1 MLKSNNQRASKLG
14 EKGWFSE
21 DRLAYISILFTLG
34 MGAVTAYALT
44 RVDYLSNDT
53 DTLIW
58 LVVIDALALLV
69 LGTLVG
75 RQIWRLWSER
85 RQRLA
90 GHQLHWRMAV
100 LFGGVTTF
108 PAVIVTLFALFIV
121 DYSLRGWFA
130 ERISTAVNESVRVAE
145 SYFDEHARSISGEV
159 LTMANDIN
167 REAYRL
173 VGKGNLM
180 GRYLSDQAALRNMA
194 DAIIFDGTGQVLA
207 KSQFAFAI
215 TFANLE
221 SSWVE
226 QARKGEVVILR
237 ADETNKLRAVV
248 KLNSYVDAYLL
259 VGRFIDSKVLLA
271 MDQTRLAASDY
282 QQLGFQQLDLQISFA
297 VLFGIILL
305 LILIASLWIGL
316 NLATAIV
323 GPLGSVIHV
332 AEQVRGGNLSQRV
345 PDDLQLEEISRL
357 GSAFNRM
364 LDELARSREQLVQAN
379 TQIDQR
385 REFTEAVLGGVS
397 SGVIGLDRDGKVT
410 LPNATAR
417 SLLTKSDTELIGKK
431 LVDVIPEFKGLL
443 GIINQKRRGFGEEQI
458 ILQRQNSQLILRARI
473 VSEVIE
479 GRVIG
484 YVVTFDDVTGL
495 LSAQR
500 KAAWSDIARRIA
512 HEIKNPLTPIQLAS
526 DRLLK
531 KYRPDDKKAADQ
543 FEEYVQIITRQVDDI
558 GRMVDE
564 FSAFARMPQ
573 PEMDRH
579 SLLGIV
585 NGQISLF
592 AGRDLSLDVEID
604 DANNDYA
611 TICDAG
617 LVRQALT
624 NLLQNAKDSLDEHRT
639 ATPTIRI
646 KLQSE
651 DDMIAII
658 VTDNGPG
665 FPEMDFEKLIE
676 PYVTTRQ
683 KGTGLGLAIVS
694 KIMEDHSGTMHL
706 GNADNGGAL
715 VCLKFPIHAVT
726 HTEKGQ
732 IDG

>member
-1 MLKSNNQRASKLG
+1 MLKSNDQNTSITDK
-14 EKGWFSE
+14 KSWFSE

-34 MGAVTAYALT
+34 MGAATAYALT

-53 DTLIW
+53 DFVMWLIM
-58 LVVIDALALLV
+58 IDALALLV

-108 PAVIVTLFALFIV
+108 PAIIVTLFALFVV
-121 DYSLRGWFA
+121 DHSLRGWFA

-180 GRYLSDQAALRNMA
+180 GRYLSDQAALRNMS

-207 KSQFAFAI
+207 KSQFAFAV

-226 QARKGEVVILR
+226 KARKGEVVVLR

-323 GPLGSVIHV
+323 GPLSSVIHV
-332 AEQVRGGNLSQRV
+332 AEQVRAGNLSQRV
-345 PDDLQLEEISRL
+345 PEDLQLEEISRL

-397 SGVIGLDRDGKVT
+397 SGVVGLDRDGKVT

-417 SLLTKSDTELIGKK
+417 ELLSKKDTDLIGQK
-431 LVDVIPEFKGLL
+431 LADVVPEFLGLL
-443 GIINQKRRGFGEEQI
+443 AITSQKKSRFGEEQI
-458 ILQRQNSQLILRARI
+458 ILQRKNSHLILRARI

-484 YVVTFDDVTGL
+484 YVVTFDDVTSL

-531 KYRPDDKKAADQ
+531 KYRPDDQKAADQ
-543 FEEYVQIITRQVDDI
+543 FEEYVRIIMRQVDDI

-573 PEMDRH
+573 PEMDQH
-579 SLLGIV
+579 SLLEIV

-592 AGRDLSLDVEID
+592 SSKDLSLDVEID
-604 DANNDYA
+604 DAKQDYT

-624 NLLQNAKDSLDEHRT
+624 NLLQNAKDSLQEHHVV
-639 ATPTIRI
+639 APAIHI
-646 KLQSE
+646 SIASE
-651 DDMIAII
+651 DHMIA
-658 VTDNGPG
+658 VTLTDNGPG
-665 FPEMDFEKLIE
+665 FPEMDLGKLLE

-694 KIMEDHSGTMHL
+694 KIMEDHGGNMQL
-706 GNADNGGAL
+706 GKADGGGAL
-715 VCLKFPIHAVT
+715 VCLKFPIHT
-726 HTEKGQ
+726 TTRNGK
-732 IDG
+732 II

>member
-1 MLKSNNQRASKLG
+1 MLKSNDQNTSMTDK
-14 EKGWFSE
+14 KSWFSE

-53 DTLIW
+53 DFVMWLIM
-58 LVVIDALALLV
+58 IDALALLV

-108 PAVIVTLFALFIV
+108 PAIIVTLFALFVV

-180 GRYLSDQAALRNMA
+180 GRYLSDQAALRNLS

-215 TFANLE
+215 TFTNLE

-226 QARKGEVVILR
+226 KARKGEVVVLR

-282 QQLGFQQLDLQISFA
+282 QQLGFQQLALQISFA

-332 AEQVRGGNLSQRV
+332 AEQVRAGNLSQRV
-345 PDDLQLEEISRL
+345 PEDLQLEEISRL

-397 SGVIGLDRDGKVT
+397 SGVVGLDRDGKVT

-417 SLLTKSDTELIGKK
+417 ELLGKNDTDLIGQG
-431 LVDVIPEFKGLL
+431 LIDVIPEFKGLL
-443 GIINQKRRGFGEEQI
+443 SIINQKKRRFGEEQI
-458 ILQRQNSQLILRARI
+458 ILQRQNSHLILRARI

-484 YVVTFDDVTGL
+484 YVVTFDDVTSL

-531 KYRPDDKKAADQ
+531 KYRPDEQKAADQ
-543 FEEYVQIITRQVDDI
+543 FEEYVRIIIRQVDDI

-573 PEMDRH
+573 PEMERH
-579 SLLGIV
+579 SLLDIV

-592 AGRDLSLDVEID
+592 ASKDLSLDVEID
-604 DANNDYA
+604 DAKQDYT
-611 TICDAG
+611 TICDAE

-624 NLLQNAKDSLDEHRT
+624 NLLQNAKDSLQEHHV
-639 ATPTIRI
+639 AASAIRI
-646 KLQSE
+646 SMASE
-651 DDMIAII
+651 DDMIAI
-658 VTDNGPG
+658 TLADNGPG
-665 FPEMDFEKLIE
+665 FPEMDLGKLLE

-694 KIMEDHSGTMHL
+694 KIMEDHGGNMQL
-706 GNADNGGAL
+706 GKADGGGAL
-715 VCLKFPIHAVT
+715 VCLKFPIHT
-726 HTEKGQ
+726 TTRNGK
-732 IDG
+732 II

>member
-443 GIINQKRRGFGEEQI
+443 GIINQKRRRFGEEQI

-651 DDMIAII
+651 DDMIAIM

-715 VCLKFPIHAVT
+715 VCLKFPTPAVT
-726 HTEKGQ
+726 YAEKGQ

>member
-14 EKGWFSE
+14 KKGWFSE

-443 GIINQKRRGFGEEQI
+443 GIINQKRRRFGEEQI

>member
-443 GIINQKRRGFGEEQI
+443 GIINQKRRRFGEEQI

-500 KAAWSDIARRIA
+500 KAVWSDIARRIA

-706 GNADNGGAL
+706 GNGDNGGAW
-715 VCLKFPIHAVT
+715 VCLKFSIHAVT

>member
-1 MLKSNNQRASKLG
+1 MKFHDKNISMTDKKS
-14 EKGWFSE
+14 WFSE
-21 DRLAYISILFTLG
+21 DRLAYISILFTLV
-34 MGAVTAYALT
+34 MGAATAYALT

-53 DTLIW
+53 DFVMWLII
-58 LVVIDALALLV
+58 VDAMALLV

-108 PAVIVTLFALFIV
+108 PAIIVTLFALFVV

-159 LTMANDIN
+159 LTMANDVN

-173 VGKGNLM
+173 AGKGNLM
-180 GRYLSDQAALRNMA
+180 GRYLSDQAALRNLS

-215 TFANLE
+215 TFTNLE

-226 QARKGEVVILR
+226 KARKGEVVVLR

-305 LILIASLWIGL
+305 LMLIASLWIGL

-332 AEQVRGGNLSQRV
+332 AEQVRAGNLSQRV
-345 PDDLQLEEISRL
+345 PEDLQLEEISRL

-397 SGVIGLDRDGKVT
+397 SGVVGVDRDGMVT

-417 SLLTKSDTELIGKK
+417 ELLGKKDTDLIGRK
-431 LVDVIPEFKGLL
+431 LADVIPEFTGLL
-443 GIINQKRRGFGEEQI
+443 AITNQKKRRFGEEQI
-458 ILQRQNSQLILRARI
+458 LLQRQNSHLILRARI

-484 YVVTFDDVTGL
+484 YVVTFDDVTSL

-531 KYRPDDKKAADQ
+531 KYRPDDQKAADQ
-543 FEEYVQIITRQVDDI
+543 FEEYLRIIMRQVDDI

-573 PEMDRH
+573 PEMDWH
-579 SLLGIV
+579 SLLEIV

-592 AGRDLSLDVEID
+592 ANKDLSLDVEID
-604 DANNDYA
+604 DAKRDYT

-624 NLLQNAKDSLDEHRT
+624 NLLQNAKDSLQEHNV
-639 ATPTIRI
+639 AAPSIHI
-646 KLQSE
+646 LMASE
-651 DDMIAII
+651 DDMIAITLI
-658 VTDNGPG
+658 DNGPG
-665 FPEMDFEKLIE
+665 FPEMDLGKLLE

-694 KIMEDHSGTMHL
+694 KIMEDHGGKLRL
-706 GNADNGGAL
+706 GKADSGGAL
-715 VCLKFPIHAVT
+715 VCLKFPIHTTAR
-726 HTEKGQ
+726 
-732 IDG
+732 DGKSYNG

>member
-1 MLKSNNQRASKLG
+1 MLKSKNQRASKLG

-443 GIINQKRRGFGEEQI
+443 RIINQKRRRFGEEQI

-651 DDMIAII
+651 DDMIAIM

-726 HTEKGQ
+726 HKEKGQ

>member
-1 MLKSNNQRASKLG
+1 MKLNDQNTYMTDKKS
-14 EKGWFSE
+14 WFSE

-34 MGAVTAYALT
+34 MGAATAYALT

-53 DTLIW
+53 DFVMWLII
-58 LVVIDALALLV
+58 IDALALLV

-108 PAVIVTLFALFIV
+108 PAVIVTLFALFVV

-180 GRYLSDQAALRNMA
+180 GRYLSDQAAIRNLS

-215 TFANLE
+215 TFTNLE

-226 QARKGEVVILR
+226 KARKGEVVVLR

-271 MDQTRLAASDY
+271 MDQTRLAALDY

-332 AEQVRGGNLSQRV
+332 AEQVRAGNLSQRV
-345 PDDLQLEEISRL
+345 PEDLQLEEISRL

-397 SGVIGLDRDGKVT
+397 SGVVGLDRDGKVT

-417 SLLTKSDTELIGKK
+417 ELLGKRDIDLIGRK
-431 LVDVIPEFKGLL
+431 LADVIPEFIGLL
-443 GIINQKRRGFGEEQI
+443 AITNQKKRRFGEEQI
-458 ILQRQNSQLILRARI
+458 ILQRQNSHLILRARI

-484 YVVTFDDVTGL
+484 YVMTFDDVTSL

-531 KYRPDDKKAADQ
+531 KYRPADQKAANQ
-543 FEEYVQIITRQVDDI
+543 FEEYVRIIMRQVGDI

-579 SLLGIV
+579 SLLEIV

-592 AGRDLSLDVEID
+592 ASKDLSLDVEID
-604 DANNDYA
+604 DAKQDYI

-624 NLLQNAKDSLDEHRT
+624 NLLQNAKDSLQEHHVV
-639 ATPTIRI
+639 APAIRI
-646 KLQSE
+646 SMASE
-651 DDMIAII
+651 DDMISITLA
-658 VTDNGPG
+658 DNGPG
-665 FPEMDFEKLIE
+665 FPEMDLGKLLE

-694 KIMEDHSGTMHL
+694 KIMEDHGGNMQL
-706 GNADNGGAL
+706 GKSHSGGAL
-715 VCLKFPIHAVT
+715 VCLKFPIHIT
-726 HTEKGQ
+726 TPNGK
-732 IDG
+732 II

>member
-443 GIINQKRRGFGEEQI
+443 GIINQKRRRFGEEQI

-694 KIMEDHSGTMHL
+694 KIMEDHSGIMHL

>member
-443 GIINQKRRGFGEEQI
+443 GIINQKRRRFGEEQI

-543 FEEYVQIITRQVDDI
+543 FEEYVQIITRQVNDI

-665 FPEMDFEKLIE
+665 FPEMNFEKLIE

>member
-194 DAIIFDGTGQVLA
+194 DAIIFDGTGQFLA

-248 KLNSYVDAYLL
+248 KLSSYVDAYLL

-443 GIINQKRRGFGEEQI
+443 GIINQKRRRFGEEQI

-651 DDMIAII
+651 DDMIAIM

>member
-443 GIINQKRRGFGEEQI
+443 GIINQKRRRFGEEQI

-543 FEEYVQIITRQVDDI
+543 FEEYVQIITRQVNDI

>member
-248 KLNSYVDAYLL
+248 KLSSYVDAYLL

-443 GIINQKRRGFGEEQI
+443 GIINQKRRRFGEEQI

-651 DDMIAII
+651 DDMIAIM

>member
-431 LVDVIPEFKGLL
+431 LVDVIPEFKRLL
-443 GIINQKRRGFGEEQI
+443 GIINQKRRRFGEEQI

>member
-1 MLKSNNQRASKLG
+1 MLKSNDKIISKSGNQI
-14 EKGWFSE
+14 WFSE
-21 DRLAYISILFTLG
+21 DRLAYISILFTLA

-108 PAVIVTLFALFIV
+108 PALIVTLFALFIV

-159 LTMANDIN
+159 LIMANDIN

-215 TFANLE
+215 TFANLN

-248 KLNSYVDAYLL
+248 KLNGYVDAYLL
-259 VGRFIDSKVLLA
+259 VGRFIDSKVLRA

-297 VLFGIILL
+297 VLFGIVLL

-332 AEQVRGGNLSQRV
+332 AEQVRRGNLSQRV
-345 PDDLQLEEISRL
+345 PDDLQLEEVSRL

-397 SGVIGLDRDGKVT
+397 SGVIGLDRYGKVT

-417 SLLTKSDTELIGKK
+417 SLLAKSDTDLIGKK
-431 LVDVIPEFKGLL
+431 LVEVIPEFRGLL
-443 GIINQKRRGFGEEQI
+443 GIINQKRRRFGEEQI
-458 ILQRQNSQLILRARI
+458 ILQRQNSHLILRARI

-604 DANNDYA
+604 DANNYYA

-624 NLLQNAKDSLDEHRT
+624 NLLQNAKDSMDEHRI
-639 ATPTIRI
+639 ASPTIRI
-646 KLQSE
+646 RLQSE

-665 FPEMDFEKLIE
+665 FPDMDFEKLLE

-694 KIMEDHSGTMHL
+694 KIMEDHGGAIHL
-706 GNADNGGAL
+706 GNAENGGAL
-715 VCLKFPIHAVT
+715 VCLKFPMYAATHA
-726 HTEKGQ
+726 EKVR
-732 IDG
+732 

>member
-323 GPLGSVIHV
+323 GPLSSVIHV

-443 GIINQKRRGFGEEQI
+443 GIINQKRRRFGEEQI

-592 AGRDLSLDVEID
+592 AGRDLSLEVEID